1 MIACSPP
8 PRCGQRWIK
17 PSVYIVLI
25 GGVCWSAWGV
35 VAQHRLDARIH
46 EWTALA
52 TEKDLLY
59 SDRQLCLIPGYET
72 NPIGRVFMGRRHVMV
87 VAYRDTDADA
97 ILEMPECPVRLVVFL
112 GPQLPSEHAVRL
124 RKRFGPENVE

>member
-1 MIACSPP
+1 MTAPSACLRS
-8 PRCGQRWIK
+8 RWIK
-17 PSVYIVLI
+17 PAVYLVLI

-35 VAQHRLDARIH
+35 IAQHRLDARIR

-72 NPIGRVFMGRRHVMV
+72 NPIGRVFMGRRHVMG

-97 ILEMPECPVRLVVFL
+97 ILEMPECAVRLVVFL
-112 GPQLPSEHAVRL
+112 GPQLPAELVQGPREQ
-124 RKRFGPENVE
+124 FGPVSSNA

>member
-1 MIACSPP
+1 VTAPSACLRS
-8 PRCGQRWIK
+8 RWIK
-17 PSVYIVLI
+17 PAVYLVLI

-35 VAQHRLDARIH
+35 IAQHRLDARIR

-59 SDRQLCLIPGYET
+59 SDRQLCLIPGFET

-87 VAYRDTDADA
+87 VAYRDTDVDA

-112 GPQLPSEHAVRL
+112 GPQLPGKHAERL
-124 RKRFGPENVE
+124 RERFGPENVE